1 MWDIGSV
8 IMSVFAGLLG
18 LLGLFLASRA
28 VDTGFYL
35 FGLALAG
42 FAIVYIFT
50 MIKLAYDRA

>member
-1 MWDIGSV
+1 MRDFGSYLMMVVAGV
-8 IMSVFAGLLG
+8 IG

-28 VDTGFYL
+28 SDLGFEI

-50 MIKLAYDRA
+50 MLRLSGAKT